1 MAARGLGDGVADRVA
16 AIGAAGHVLDFDD
29 THASSL
35 AHLSAPT
42 APAALVLGATL
53 GTTLGHALEAHAAG
67 FEVMGAVAAAN
78 HPQIRARGWH
88 PTAVCGVVGAAVS
101 AARLLEL
108 DRDRTEHAVR
118 LALLRAGGLHAAFGS
133 DGKALQVGMAAASGV
148 DAARLAAAGATA
160 GAEVLGGF
168 EEAFGARWPADAL
181 EAPSGRAAIRENWIK
196 AYPCC
201 LQTHGAIEA
210 AELLRKDR
218 GVPAGAIVVAVHPV
232 SLQTAWR
239 TAVANGLEAKFSIPY
254 LTAFTLLN
262 GPPGID
268 SFRDLDPA
276 AQDLAAEAQ
285 VELVVRGALRGKPFV
300 AHFHGPWAE
309 ESRSEGRHLAH
320 GRVHV
325 LGGADLGRVRPPP
338 AGRDQR
344 RDPGLQRPR
353 PLGVENGELA
363 GFAHRHLGPSHH
375 DPVVRPV
382 GLGHLVTGLLP
393 VVGHLSPLR
402 SRARRGPRPC
412 GRPARAAP
420 GAAPAPPRHSGPGA

>member
-1 MAARGLGDGVADRVA
+1 VAARGLGDGVADRVA

-276 AQDLAAEAQ
+276 AQDLAAERVTVRTDPAMRESEAVVEVEGQQ
-285 VELVVRGALRGKPFV
+285 VARVEAALGSPARPMDERALSAKV
-300 AHFHGPWAE
+300 AA
-309 ESRSEGRHLAH
+309 
-320 GRVHV
+320 
-325 LGGADLGRVRPPP
+325 
-338 AGRDQR
+338 
-344 RDPGLQRPR
+344 
-353 PLGVENGELA
+353 LA
-363 GFAHRHLGPSHH
+363 GSRLDGVLD
-375 DPVVRPV
+375 DP
-382 GLGHLVTGLLP
+382 
-393 VVGHLSPLR
+393 
-402 SRARRGPRPC
+402 A
-412 GRPARAAP
+412 RPAAEVLKVVD
-420 GAAPAPPRHSGPGA
+420 PRG